1 MIDVTVDAKIDVIA
15 LDADD
20 TLWHSESRFQETQAR
35 LSEILDRHAPHAQ
48 VQDHLHELEVRNIK
62 LFGFGIKGFTLS
74 MIEAAIEISKGE
86 ITADEIHEIVMM
98 GKAMLEMPMEL
109 LNGVPETLAEL
120 AQNFPLFLTT
130 KGDHMDQYNKIE
142 KSGLADH
149 FKEIEVVMN
158 KDVASYGELLT
169 RHGVDPA
176 KAMMVGNSIPSD
188 ILPILELGGHGVYIP
203 YHVTA
208 SFERHESEPDNPRYH
223 RLSNIAAL
231 PALLKETN
239 GGT

>member
-1 MIDVTVDAKIDVIA
+1 MSVEIIA

-20 TLWHSESRFQETQAR
+20 TLWHSESRFQDTQLR
-35 LSEILDRHAPHAQ
+35 LSEILDRHAPHDE
-48 VQDHLHELEVRNIK
+48 VQAHLHELEDRNIK
-62 LFGFGIKGFTLS
+62 LFGYGIKGFTLS
-74 MIEAAIEISKGE
+74 MVEAAIEISQGQ
-86 ITADEIHEIVMM
+86 ITAGEIHEIVMM

-109 LNGVPETLAEL
+109 LAGVVETLEIL
-120 AQNFPLFLTT
+120 GRNYPLFLIT

-176 KAMMVGNSIPSD
+176 KVMMVGNSIPSD
-188 ILPILELGGHGVYIP
+188 ILPVLELGGHGTYIP

-208 SFERHESEPDNPRYH
+208 SFERHQSEPDHPRFR
-223 RLSNIAAL
+223 RLKTIQAL
-231 PALLKETN
+231 PELLLKMN
-239 GGT
+239 GG